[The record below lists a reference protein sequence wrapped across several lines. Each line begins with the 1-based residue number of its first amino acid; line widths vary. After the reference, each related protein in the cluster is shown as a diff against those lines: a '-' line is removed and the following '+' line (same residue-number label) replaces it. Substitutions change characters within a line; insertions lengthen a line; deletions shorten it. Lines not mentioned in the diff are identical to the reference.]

1 MLKEISSEKIK
12 TFISTGMCKLEE
24 IDEVVDLFVKNNC
37 EFELMHCVS
46 TYPMRDEDANL
57 KVIDTLKKDT
67 IAKWVIQVMKA
78 HC

>member
-1 MLKEISSEKIK
+1 M
-12 TFISTGMCKLEE
+12 KLS
-24 IDEVVDLFVKNNC
+24 IFFKKNNC

-57 KVIDTLKKDT
+57 KVIDTLKKKDT

-78 HC
+78 HY